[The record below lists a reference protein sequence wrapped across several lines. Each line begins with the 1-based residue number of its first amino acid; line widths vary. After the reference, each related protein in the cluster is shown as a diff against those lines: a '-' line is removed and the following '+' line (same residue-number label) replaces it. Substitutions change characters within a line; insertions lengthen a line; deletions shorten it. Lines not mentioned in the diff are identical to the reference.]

1 MAPRPAPARDP
12 ARAKAALRRRRAAMR
27 LAAAGVGV
35 AVGASVLGL
44 VWPRSDRSQEPQAL
58 GRVADLAKPPTR
70 PVTVL
75 VIGSDAD
82 RPGDASNGAAPP
94 GPANSDALLLL
105 RVQAGAPLQVLEIP
119 IETAVQLPGQRRPQ
133 ALGSLYRQGGVALVA
148 DAVRELTGLPS
159 TQPDRYVVV
168 PRGALRQLIAA
179 LGALDLSP
187 PQAMRYADR
196 RQNLRIDLQA
206 GLQRLDGQ
214 QVEHLVRFR
223 DPVAGEDGRRQQ
235 HQLVLRALLREL
247 SQPGRLPLLAPLA
260 RQMLAETQSDLS
272 EAELLSLL
280 AAGLDQGE
288 AVNVQ
293 TLPLDPPQPQHKG
306 LRQLAPAAA
315 ATLGWG
321 SDSGSGSG
329 N

>member
-1 MAPRPAPARDP
+1 
-12 ARAKAALRRRRAAMR
+12 MR
-27 LAAAGVGV
+27 LAAAGLGV
-35 AVGASVLGL
+35 ALGVSVLGL

-82 RPGDASNGAAPP
+82 RPGDASNGAAPL

-105 RVQAGAPLQVLEIP
+105 RVQPGAPLQVLEIP
-119 IETAVQLPGQRRPQ
+119 IETAVQLPGQPRPQ

-159 TQPDRYVVV
+159 TQPDRYAVV

-179 LGALDLSP
+179 LGSIDLSP
-187 PQAMRYADR
+187 PQAMRYVDR

-214 QVEHLVRFR
+214 QVEQLVRFR

-235 HQLVLRALLREL
+235 HQLLVRALLREL

-280 AAGLDQGE
+280 AAGLSQGD
-288 AVNVQ
+288 AVDVKA
-293 TLPLDPPQPQHKG
+293 LSLDPAQPQHKG
-306 LRQLAPAAA
+306 LRQLAPGAA

-321 SDSGSGSG
+321 SGS
-329 N
+329 